1 MNCKKI
7 FSLALVLLLA
17 LFALSGVAMAEAV
30 TEAAPAAEAAAEA
43 APSFIDKVSAVNS
56 AVNGFAWGPIML
68 VLLVGS
74 GVYLSIRTG
83 FIQVRKFGYVM
94 KNTVGSLFSKKGEK
108 KDHGKNLSPFQA
120 VTTALAGTV
129 GTGNI
134 AGVTGAIFV
143 GGPGAV
149 FWMWVSAFFGMCTK
163 YAEIALAMKYR
174 EKTADGSYRGGPM
187 YYITNG
193 LGKNW
198 KFLAIIFAVLGGLAS
213 FGIGNIAQSSEI
225 AGAVN
230 GLFGISPLVCGII
243 LAILVAIVVLGGVK
257 RIGQV
262 TSLLV
267 PFMAIFYILAGI
279 IVIIMRIGDIPAA
292 FGQIFSGAFSFK
304 SVGGGIFGYAIMVA
318 MRQGFARG
326 VFSNEAGLGSAPI
339 AHAAS
344 STEEPVEQAMWGVF
358 EVFIDTI
365 VICTITALTVILSG
379 VLSTPGGLDAFASKG
394 AAAVAA
400 FNTILPGTIGG
411 TIIQISLL
419 FFALSTIL
427 SWCYYGESCWGY
439 ISNNNK
445 IVGYIYKIVFILMC
459 IVGAVG
465 SGTLMWDIA
474 DTLNGLMALPNLIAL
489 LPLAGVVA
497 KLTKDYFDK
506 KQPQLKGR
514 FPAEKPDPFG
524 IVLSLLNCRPFAAA
538 LKLIFYSFPVKKS
551 KIDISIVPNSCYNK
565 IALVVFGSISAPQ
578 IRQTASADANINKEV
593 TP

>member
-1 MNCKKI
+1 MNLKKC
-7 FSLALVLLLA
+7 FSLALILLLA
-17 LFALSGVAMAEAV
+17 CLMGSAFAE
-30 TEAAPAAEAAAEA
+30 EAAAA
-43 APSFIDKVSAVNS
+43 APSFVDKVSE
-56 AVNGFAWGPIML
+56 VNGAINSFAWGPIML
-68 VLLVGS
+68 ALLVGS

-94 KNTVGSLFSKKGEK
+94 KNTLGSLFKKSD

-120 VTTALAGTV
+120 VATALAGTV

-163 YAEIALAMKYR
+163 YAEIVLAMKYR
-174 EKTADGSYRGGPM
+174 EKDKDGVYHGGPM
-187 YYITNG
+187 YYIVNG

-198 KFLAIIFAVLGGLAS
+198 KWLAVVFAILGGLAS

-230 GLFGISPLVCGII
+230 SLTGLSPLWVGIL

-262 TSLLV
+262 TSLMV
-267 PFMAIFYILAGI
+267 PFMSIFYVVAGI
-279 IVIIMRIGDIPAA
+279 IVIIMRIGDIPGVFAE
-292 FGQIFSGAFSFK
+292 IFKGAFSFK

-326 VFSNEAGLGSAPI
+326 VFSNEAGLGSAPM

-344 STEEPVEQAMWGVF
+344 STEEPVAQAIWGVF
-358 EVFIDTI
+358 EVFFDTI
-365 VICTITALTVILSG
+365 VICSITALTVLLSG
-379 VLSTPGGLDAFASKG
+379 VWTNPDGLSAFASKG

-419 FFALSTIL
+419 FFALSTII
-427 SWCYYGESCWGY
+427 SWSYYGETCWAYLTKG
-439 ISNNNK
+439 NK
-445 IVGYIYKIVFILMC
+445 VVDVIYKVVFILMC
-459 IVGAVG
+459 IVGATG

-489 LPLAGVVA
+489 IPLAGVVD
-497 KLTKDYFDK
+497 KLTKDYFAK
-506 KQPQLKGR
+506 KNHELGK
-514 FPAEKPDPFG
+514 
-524 IVLSLLNCRPFAAA
+524 
-538 LKLIFYSFPVKKS
+538 
-551 KIDISIVPNSCYNK
+551 
-565 IALVVFGSISAPQ
+565 
-578 IRQTASADANINKEV
+578 
-593 TP
+593 